1 MPMACRLRQLGILV
15 WHLAENRHRRGPV
28 ATAVGRRPARRG
40 SLGLDVTV
48 SSWKGYLVVLWAVVV
63 SETIWQTP
71 ARSEKDREGGS
82 AAVNWQI
89 WVGPAVGLAGL
100 LFAVYVYNRN
110 RKPKR
115 LQYEI
120 RTDQEIVSQSRHTRW
135 ADLTVRFRDRDL
147 KRPRLVVMRVTNTGK
162 VEARADDFDEPLAVS
177 ATEGTEII
185 AATIALRQNDMGESR
200 EIEPA
205 RQGATEVV
213 APKTLLNEGE
223 WLEFRLLVDGD
234 KKPVH
239 LRGRA
244 AGFNLASSAPR
255 RRLLRSSISSAA
267 SVAAGTALA
276 TALVGLIV
284 SFLAFTH
291 PLFRSRASSASQ
303 FNKP

>member
-1 MPMACRLRQLGILV
+1 M
-15 WHLAENRHRRGPV
+15 N
-28 ATAVGRRPARRG
+28 
-40 SLGLDVTV
+40 
-48 SSWKGYLVVLWAVVV
+48 
-63 SETIWQTP
+63 WQI
-71 ARSEKDREGGS
+71 
-82 AAVNWQI
+82 WQI

-100 LFAVYVYNRN
+100 LFAIYVYNKN

-147 KRPRLVVMRVTNTGK
+147 KRPRLVVIRVTNTGK
-162 VEARADDFDEPLAVS
+162 VEARADDFDDPLAVS
-177 ATEGTEII
+177 ATEGAEII

-255 RRLLRSSISSAA
+255 RRLLRSPISSAA
-267 SVAAGTALA
+267 FVVVVVVIVATFAGVTLSFLSLATSTVPVPNLVGKPVQQAVTQINDSGLKLGTVNRVRSSTPASLVMSQSPAAGKKADKESVITL
-276 TALVGLIV
+276 LVSDG
-284 SFLAFTH
+284 
-291 PLFRSRASSASQ
+291 P
-303 FNKP
+303 